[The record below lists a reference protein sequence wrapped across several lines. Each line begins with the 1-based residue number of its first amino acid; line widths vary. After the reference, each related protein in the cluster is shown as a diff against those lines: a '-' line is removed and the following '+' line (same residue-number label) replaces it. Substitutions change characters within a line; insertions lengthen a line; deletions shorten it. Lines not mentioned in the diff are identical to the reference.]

1 MTRSLIQVEI
11 NQIRLTRLKVAKN
24 KNCSKCNQEFKV
36 GDEAMKKRVR
46 LGNHKYYHLKCYE
59 RLFY

>member
-11 NQIRLTRLKVAKN
+11 NQIRLTRLTVANN
-24 KNCSKCNQEFKV
+24 KECSKCHKDFKV

-46 LGNHKYYHLKCYE
+46 LGNHKYYHLDCYE